1 MMAVGILQVE
11 LIVHDAM
18 TLKDKRQVI
27 RSIKDRIAN
36 EFSVSIAEVDAHD
49 LHRKAVLGI
58 ALVGNGTAFVRESL
72 DKVVERL
79 NRFHGASVVDTQI
92 DIV

>member
-1 MMAVGILQVE
+1 MVVGIVQIE

-18 TLKDKRQVI
+18 TLKDKRRVI

-58 ALVGNGTAFVRESL
+58 ALVGNGTQFVRESL
-72 DKVVERL
+72 DKVIDRL
-79 NRFHGASVVDTQI
+79 SRFHGASVVDVQI